1 MIKAVIFDFFGVF
14 CPDISLEWFKE
25 TVPDYQSKLT
35 EFQSICTRS
44 DYGTLSRADFF
55 KEVAALAK
63 VTVDEMARVLEAK
76 TIIDTQLVDFVKGLR
91 QNNYKIACLSNGTRE
106 WTLRVITDHG
116 LEGLFDKIILSG
128 DLGIVKPNPKIYMAT
143 LEKLKVSAK
152 QALFVDDRK
161 TNTDAA
167 EECGIRSLIFRDTPT
182 FIDEIESLLSE
193 I

>member
-25 TVPDYQSKLT
+25 TVPDHESKLT

-63 VTVDEMARVLEAK
+63 VTVDEMARGLEAK
-76 TIIDTQLVDFVKGLR
+76 TIIDTQLVDFVKVLR
-91 QNNYKIACLSNGTRE
+91 QNNYKIACLSNGTHE

-116 LEGLFDKIILSG
+116 LESIFDEIILSG
-128 DLGIVKPNPKIYMAT
+128 DLGIVKPNHEIYLDT
-143 LEKLKVSAK
+143 LNRLSVDAK

-161 TNTDAA
+161 INTDAA